1 MKTALR
7 RFREAVAAGET
18 PENLARLAGQAFKA
32 IDKAAKT
39 GAIHANAA
47 NRRKS
52 TVGRLWHG
60 AAAARG

>member
-18 PENLARLAGQAFKA
+18 PENLARLAGQAFHA

-47 NRRKS
+47 NRRKAII
-52 TVGRLWHG
+52 GRLWNR
-60 AAAARG
+60 ALAVRG